1 MGQNDGVIQRYLEE
15 GLVAL
20 LPGYREGEGGT
31 EVYTLF
37 GVYRDPRSL
46 PWLVEVLARFYR
58 LDLAAVPGIR
68 AGCWN

>member
-1 MGQNDGVIQRYLEE
+1 MEQNDEVIQRYLEE

-31 EVYTLF
+31 QVFTLQ
-37 GVYRDPRSL
+37 GAHRDTRSL

-58 LDLAAVPGIR
+58 LVTGINR
-68 AGCWN
+68 GVVCKA